1 MKLAPPCGC
10 KGSIDPLLRLP
21 APITPP
27 AGTTD
32 GAKLAKGSALV
43 AKAPAAGWG
52 TAREGANES
61 KGLAAAPVGAKD
73 GENAAEPVEGAN
85 VAEPVEGANAG
96 PLDGV
101 NAFVPEGVNAEAT
114 LADDAVL
121 GPSHVVEGAKST
133 FEADGVNPAVARLG
147 ENADG
152 AKGSLTGAVEAGNDG
167 INGSDPKG
175 SAGNAFGAAFG
186 GVKSMLSRSGG
197 GAEAAFLAPAGGS
210 GRGVS
215 LAPAVD
221 CLRVVGSELFAAT
234 PLAKGDTTLLLPA
247 AVEAAAGAAVVRP
260 SLVGRLGFSG
270 GAVVP
275 VVTAPEEKGRVTGA
289 DAAAE
294 AAFTGSS
301 SP

>member
-10 KGSIDPLLRLP
+10 SGSIDPLPRLP

-27 AGTTD
+27 AGATD
-32 GAKLAKGSALV
+32 GAKLAKGSALA

-52 TAREGANES
+52 AAREGAKES
-61 KGLAAAPVGAKD
+61 KGLTAAPVGAND

-101 NAFVPEGVNAEAT
+101 NAFVPEGVNADAT

-121 GPSHVVEGAKST
+121 GPSHAVEGAKST
-133 FEADGVNPAVARLG
+133 FKADGVNPAVARLG
-147 ENADG
+147 ENAEG

-175 SAGNAFGAAFG
+175 SAGKALAGAFG

-197 GAEAAFLAPAGGS
+197 GAEAAFLAPAGGP

-234 PLAKGDTTLLLPA
+234 PLANGDTTLLLTA
-247 AVEAAAGAAVVRP
+247 AVVAAAGAAVVRP
-260 SLVGRLGFSG
+260 SLVGRVGFSG
-270 GAVVP
+270 GAVAP

-294 AAFTGSS
+294 ATFTGSS

>member
-1 MKLAPPCGC
+1 MKLAPLCGC
-10 KGSIDPLLRLP
+10 RGSIDPLPRLP

-27 AGTTD
+27 GATD

-43 AKAPAAGWG
+43 AKPPAAGCG
-52 TAREGANES
+52 AAREGANES
-61 KGLAAAPVGAKD
+61 KGLAAAAVGAND

-85 VAEPVEGANAG
+85 VAEPVEGAKAG

-101 NAFVPEGVNAEAT
+101 NALAPEGVNADAT
-114 LADDAVL
+114 LAVDAVL
-121 GPSHVVEGAKST
+121 GPSHAVEGAKST
-133 FEADGVNPAVARLG
+133 FEADGANPAVARLG
-147 ENADG
+147 ENAEG

-175 SAGNAFGAAFG
+175 SAGKALAGAFG
-186 GVKSMLSRSGG
+186 GVKSMFSRSGG
-197 GAEAAFLAPAGGS
+197 GAETTFLAPAGGS

-221 CLRVVGSELFAAT
+221 CLRVVGSELLAAT
-234 PLAKGDTTLLLPA
+234 PLAKGDTTLLLTA
-247 AVEAAAGAAVVRP
+247 AVVAAAGAAVERP
-260 SLVGRLGFSG
+260 SLVGRVGFSG

-275 VVTAPEEKGRVTGA
+275 VVAAPEEKGRVTGA
-289 DAAAE
+289 AAVAE
-294 AAFTGSS
+294 ATFTGSS

>member
-1 MKLAPPCGC
+1 M
-10 KGSIDPLLRLP
+10 DPLLRLP

-27 AGTTD
+27 AGATD
-32 GAKLAKGSALV
+32 GAKLANGSALA
-43 AKAPAAGWG
+43 AKAPAGCGA
-52 TAREGANES
+52 AREGANES
-61 KGLAAAPVGAKD
+61 KGLAAAPVGAND

-85 VAEPVEGANAG
+85 VAEPVEGAKAG

-101 NAFVPEGVNAEAT
+101 NALAPEGVNAEAT
-114 LADDAVL
+114 LAEDAVL
-121 GPSHVVEGAKST
+121 GPSHAVEGAKST

-147 ENADG
+147 ENAEG

-175 SAGNAFGAAFG
+175 SAGKALAGAFG

-197 GAEAAFLAPAGGS
+197 GAEATFLAPAGGS
-210 GRGVS
+210 GSGVS

-221 CLRVVGSELFAAT
+221 CRRVVGSELFAAT
-234 PLAKGDTTLLLPA
+234 PLAKGDTTLLLTA
-247 AVEAAAGAAVVRP
+247 AVVAAAGAAVVRP
-260 SLVGRLGFSG
+260 SLVGRVGFSG

-275 VVTAPEEKGRVTGA
+275 VVTAPEENGRVTGA

-294 AAFTGSS
+294 ATFTGSS